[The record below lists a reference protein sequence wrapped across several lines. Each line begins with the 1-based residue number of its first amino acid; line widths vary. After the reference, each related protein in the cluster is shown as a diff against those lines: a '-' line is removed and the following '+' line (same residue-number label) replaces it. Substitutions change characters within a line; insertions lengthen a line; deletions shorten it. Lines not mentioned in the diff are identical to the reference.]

1 MRVPGR
7 PKDHDKGAAIIAAAQ
22 DLFRQRGYEG
32 VTMEAV
38 AAAAGVAKMTV
49 YGHFHDK
56 AALFEATIRAK
67 GAEMLAG
74 LADLPA
80 VSGRLEE
87 TLTRFGQ
94 AFMTMVLAPD
104 MAAIMPLLIVAV
116 AKERGLAARFYE
128 AGPGHTRQAL
138 AGFLKASAA
147 RAELTLAN
155 AEDAAD
161 DLLSLWL
168 GDMPMRLALGL
179 IGSLGPAEIEQRAR
193 RGVEVFLRAYV
204 TCRATPASEPRNAEH
219 KPG

>member
-204 TCRATPASEPRNAEH
+204 KCRATPASEPRNAEH

>member
-1 MRVPGR
+1 MSEARKPRVPGR

-22 DLFRQRGYEG
+22 DLFRERGYDG

-67 GAEMLAG
+67 GAAMLAG

-80 VSGRLEE
+80 VGGRLEE

-94 AFMTMVLAPD
+94 AFMAMVLAPD
-104 MAAIMPLLIVAV
+104 MATIMPLLIVAV

-128 AGPGHTRQAL
+128 AGPGHTRRTLATFLEAYVAL
-138 AGFLKASAA
+138 G
-147 RAELTLAN
+147 ELTLGN
-155 AEDAAD
+155 ATDAAD
-161 DLLSLWL
+161 DLLALWL
-168 GDMPMRLALGL
+168 ADMPMRLAIGL

-193 RGVEVFLRAYV
+193 RGVAVFLRAYAV
-204 TCRATPASEPRNAEH
+204 RGPAAS
-219 KPG
+219 

>member
-1 MRVPGR
+1 MTGATEMRVPGR

-22 DLFRQRGYEG
+22 DLFRQRGYDG

-56 AALFEATIRAK
+56 AALFEATVRAK
-67 GAEMLAG
+67 GAEMVAG

-80 VSGRLEE
+80 VGGRLED

-116 AKERGLAARFYE
+116 AKERDLASRFYE
-128 AGPGHTRQAL
+128 AGPGHTRRAL
-138 AGFLKASAA
+138 AAFLEASVA
-147 RAELTLAN
+147 RGELTLVN

-168 GDMPMRLALGL
+168 GDMQMRLALGL
-179 IGSLGPAEIEQRAR
+179 IGSLSPAEIEQRAQ
-193 RGVEVFLRAYV
+193 RGVAVFLRAY
-204 TCRATPASEPRNAEH
+204 A
-219 KPG
+219 

>member
-1 MRVPGR
+1 MSGAREMRVPGR
-7 PKDHDKGAAIIAAAQ
+7 PKDQDKGAAIIAAAQ
-22 DLFRQRGYEG
+22 DLFRQRGYDG

-80 VSGRLEE
+80 VGGRLEE

-94 AFMTMVLAPD
+94 AFMAMVLAPD

-116 AKERGLAARFYE
+116 AKERGLASRFYE
-128 AGPGHTRQAL
+128 AGPGRTRQAL
-138 AGFLKASAA
+138 ATFLEEAA
-147 RAELTLAN
+147 AQGELTLGN
-155 AEDAAD
+155 ATDAAD

-168 GDMPMRLALGL
+168 GDLPMRLALGL
-179 IGSLGPAEIEQRAR
+179 IGSLSPSEIEQRAR
-193 RGVEVFLRAYV
+193 RGVMVFLRAY
-204 TCRATPASEPRNAEH
+204 R
-219 KPG
+219 

>member
-22 DLFRQRGYEG
+22 DLFRQRGYDG

-56 AALFEATIRAK
+56 AALFEATVRAK
-67 GAEMLAG
+67 GAEMAAG

-80 VSGRLEE
+80 VGGRLEE
-87 TLTRFGQ
+87 TLMRFGQ
-94 AFMTMVLAPD
+94 AFMAMVLAPD
-104 MAAIMPLLIVAV
+104 MASIMPLLIVAV
-116 AKERGLAARFYE
+116 AKERDLASRFYE
-128 AGPGHTRQAL
+128 AGPGHTRRAL
-138 AGFLKASAA
+138 AAFLAASVA
-147 RAELTLAN
+147 RGELTLVN

-168 GDMPMRLALGL
+168 GDMQMRLALGL
-179 IGSLGPAEIEQRAR
+179 IGSLSPDEIEQRAR
-193 RGVEVFLRAYV
+193 RGVAVFLRAYV
-204 TCRATPASEPRNAEH
+204 
-219 KPG
+219 